1 MRFHTLQRRLLEY
14 LREVVQN
21 GDATERSLARR
32 TGLSQPH
39 MHNILK
45 GIRSMNSDV
54 ADLVLERLGITV
66 YDLPAREELEEA
78 VARRAAAE
86 EARVDIA
93 VLADK
98 LGPGLP
104 WPSEISLFEQ
114 FPAPWRLAAGV
125 HRPVVARLSHD
136 SRMAGHLAGGNLVL
150 LDAAEGPRRDP
161 DATSL
166 WAIDRAG
173 EAMVR
178 WLRRG
183 RSGLYL
189 AAADCLDAPHRWEY
203 IPVPASEV
211 PRLVRARVT
220 ILNGS
225 TSSRVPRQS
234 PCTFEGRLRRRDA
247 S

>member
-32 TGLSQPH
+32 TGMSQPH

-45 GIRSMNSDV
+45 GIRSMNSDI

-66 YDLPAREELEEA
+66 YDLPERAELEEA

-86 EARVDIA
+86 EPRVDIA
-93 VLADK
+93 VLVDR

-114 FPAPWRLAAGV
+114 FSAPCRLAAGAY
-125 HRPVVARLSHD
+125 RPVVARLSHD
-136 SRMAGHLAGGNLVL
+136 SRMAGCFAGGNLVL
-150 LDAAEGPRRDP
+150 LDAAEGPRREP

-173 EAMVR
+173 EAVVR

-189 AAADCLDAPHRWEY
+189 AAADCIDSPHRWEY
-203 IPVPASEV
+203 VQIPAGEI
-211 PRLVRARVT
+211 PRLVRARAT
-220 ILNGS
+220 ILSGS
-225 TSSRVPRQS
+225 TSSLVPRLS
-234 PCTFEGRLRRRDA
+234 PDRSGGRLRLRDA

>member
-45 GIRSMNSDV
+45 GIRSMNSVV

-66 YDLPAREELEEA
+66 YDLPERDELEEA

-86 EARVDIA
+86 EARVDVA
-93 VLADK
+93 VFADR

-104 WPSEISLFEQ
+104 WPSEISVFER
-114 FPAPWRLAAGV
+114 FAAPCRLAAGV
-125 HRPVVARLSHD
+125 HRPIVARLSHD
-136 SRMAGHLAGGNLVL
+136 SRMAGCLASGNLVL

-166 WAIDRAG
+166 WAIARGG
-173 EAMVR
+173 EAIVR

-189 AAADCLDAPHRWEY
+189 AAADCLDAPHRWEHVR
-203 IPVPASEV
+203 IPASEV
-211 PRLVRARVT
+211 PVLVRARVT
-220 ILNGS
+220 LLRDS

-234 PCTFEGRLRRRDA
+234 PDRFGGRLQQRDA

>member
-1 MRFHTLQRRLLEY
+1 MRFHSLQRRLLEH

-54 ADLVLERLGITV
+54 ADLVLERLGITI
-66 YDLPAREELEEA
+66 YDLPEKQELEDA
-78 VARRAAAE
+78 LARRAAAE
-86 EARVDIA
+86 EARVDVA
-93 VLADK
+93 VLVDR

-104 WPSEISLFEQ
+104 WPSAISLFEQ
-114 FPAPWRLAAGV
+114 FAAPWRLMAGV
-125 HRPVVARLSHD
+125 HHPVVARLSHD
-136 SRMAGHLAGGNLVL
+136 SRMAGYLAGGDLVL
-150 LDAAEGPRRDP
+150 LDAAEGPRRTP

-166 WAIDRAG
+166 WAIDRCG

-178 WLRRG
+178 WVRRG

-189 AAADCLDAPHRWEY
+189 AAADALDAPHRWEY
-203 IPVPASEV
+203 VHVAASEFL
-211 PRLVRARVT
+211 RLVRARVT
-220 ILNGS
+220 VLSGS
-225 TSSRVPRQS
+225 TSSPAPRQS
-234 PCTFEGRLRRRDA
+234 PDRFEGRFRRRDA

>member
-1 MRFHTLQRRLLEY
+1 LLEY

-39 MHNILK
+39 IHNILK

-66 YDLPAREELEEA
+66 YDLSEKAELEEA
-78 VARRAAAE
+78 VKRRAAGD
-86 EARVDIA
+86 EACVNVP
-93 VLADK
+93 VLVGR

-104 WPSEISLFEQ
+104 WPSEISQFEQ
-114 FPAPWRLAAGV
+114 FAAPCRLAAGA
-125 HRPVVARLSHD
+125 HRPLVARLSQD
-136 SRMAGHLAGGNLVL
+136 GRMAGCLASGNLAL
-150 LDAAEGPRRDP
+150 LDAAEGPRREP

-166 WAIDRAG
+166 WAIDRDG
-173 EAMVR
+173 EAVVR

-189 AAADCLDAPHRWEY
+189 ATADCIDAPHRWEQ
-203 IPVPASEV
+203 VRVAGSEI

-220 ILNGS
+220 ILSGS
-225 TSSRVPRQS
+225 TSSLVPRQS
-234 PCTFEGRLRRRDA
+234 PDRSRVRLRQRDA